1 MQTRK
6 RENSKTHETRKRRKR
21 ENAESAKTQKARKRR
36 KRENA
41 ENAKTR
47 NTQSKQRNA
56 KNDQTSHGRR
66 TEMQNTNKRKHENAK
81 TRKRFSRFS
90 RFLGFLVFSVF
101 SFSRFSRFLVF
112 SFRWP
117 HPCGHAAFVMCL
129 EFFHWT
135 CLIVSCTC
143 SCVFYNG
150 FLFMKY
156 ILAQGY
162 LFVITCNFLSICRHL
177 LRHCTCVCQ
186 NFTLLWHF
194 TFPFRC
200 NLQLFAGRS
209 RA

>member
-1 MQTRK
+1 MHRSSPFRSTLNTNVIKVCTEAVHSVAVWTRTLSQLWACVK
-6 RENSKTHETRKRRKR
+6 YVPKQSIPYSILKSAKMRIHANAKARKLENAWNAKTQKTRKRRKR
-21 ENAESAKTQKARKRR
+21 ENAESAKTQKTRKRR
-36 KRENA
+36 KR

-117 HPCGHAAFVMCL
+117 HPCGHVAFFMCL
-129 EFFHWT
+129 DFHR
-135 CLIVSCTC
+135 LGSV
-143 SCVFYNG
+143 
-150 FLFMKY
+150 
-156 ILAQGY
+156 
-162 LFVITCNFLSICRHL
+162 
-177 LRHCTCVCQ
+177 
-186 NFTLLWHF
+186 
-194 TFPFRC
+194 
-200 NLQLFAGRS
+200 
-209 RA
+209 

>member
-1 MQTRK
+1 MRK
-6 RENSKTHETRKRRKR
+6 HANAKARKLENARNAKTQKTRKRRKR
-21 ENAESAKTQKARKRR
+21 ENAESAKTQKTRKRR
-36 KRENA
+36 KR

-117 HPCGHAAFVMCL
+117 HPCGHVAFFMCL
-129 EFFHWT
+129 AKFKAV
-135 CLIVSCTC
+135 CVSK
-143 SCVFYNG
+143 SNFKHSN
-150 FLFMKY
+150 LN
-156 ILAQGY
+156 IESGY
-162 LFVITCNFLSICRHL
+162 KRASPDDRVVWRG
-177 LRHCTCVCQ
+177 
-186 NFTLLWHF
+186 
-194 TFPFRC
+194 
-200 NLQLFAGRS
+200 NLKN
-209 RA
+209 